1 MKHIRV
7 LVALPSPMARMRL
20 RGLAREDGIEVVAE
34 ATSGAEAADR
44 ALDLQP
50 DIVLCDQR
58 IADEAA
64 MVAFYQH
71 GMDGGACHLVLLMS
85 DPHTARL
92 GRQIRVAATL
102 AQDLPISQ
110 LADHLR
116 EVAATRKQSKGI
128 KPAAPLP
135 GMAHRFSIGGSS
147 AATFAGPLDRVER
160 MVIPSGEESGVP
172 ECARPL
178 SATTQL
184 TTRNL
189 GRPSRRHRSETLDR
203 LHARLSA
210 MQAEQLGQRDI
221 VTGLPNLRVLG
232 QSLQALTTVSCPA
245 AVMVVHLWRAPVP
258 ASDADLAA
266 LMRSVGAALLSNVR
280 LDDVICRLDG
290 PTFAIVLPGLEQG
303 AEQEPMNRIVAALD
317 RSRELQSSDLAGWE
331 LAAGLGFWQ
340 PLMQPE
346 EPLATAWAAMLSQRQ
361 RRQNEQEA
369 GS

>member
-1 MKHIRV
+1 MERVRV

-20 RGLAREDGIEVVAE
+20 RGLAQVDGIEVVAE
-34 ATSGAEAADR
+34 ANSGAEAADR

-50 DIVLCDQR
+50 DIVLCDER
-58 IADEAA
+58 VADDAA

-71 GMDGGACHLVLLMS
+71 GMDGGACHLVLLMP
-85 DPHTARL
+85 DARAARL

-102 AQDLPISQ
+102 AQDLPINQ
-110 LADHLR
+110 LADRLR
-116 EVAATRKQSKGI
+116 EVATTRNQSKGI

-135 GMAHRFSIGGSS
+135 SMAHRFSIGGSS
-147 AATFAGPLDRVER
+147 AATFAGPLDRVDR
-160 MVIPSGEESGVP
+160 MVIPAGEECSVP
-172 ECARPL
+172 ERNRPR

-189 GRPSRRHRSETLDR
+189 GRPRRRHHSETLDR
-203 LHARLSA
+203 LHARLAA
-210 MQAEQLGQRDI
+210 MHAEQLGQRDS
-221 VTGLPNLRVLG
+221 VTGLPNLKVLG
-232 QSLQALTTVSCPA
+232 QALQALTAVGCPA

-290 PTFAIVLPGLEQG
+290 PIFAIVLPGLEQG
-303 AEQEPMNRIVAALD
+303 AEQKPMNRIVAAID
-317 RSRELQSSDLAGWE
+317 RSRQLQSSDLARWQ

-346 EPLATAWAAMLSQRQ
+346 EPLAAAWAAMLSQRQ
-361 RRQNEQEA
+361 GRQNEQEA
-369 GS
+369 GV